1 MRSGF
6 YECALHSKVTGYLQS
21 IPVDKGD
28 WVKKGQLLATL
39 EVPELRENLQR
50 AKATFTIEKLTYQRL
65 KHVHDE
71 DPKVVA
77 EQDVDIA
84 YSKMAQAQADLGV
97 LDAMV
102 SYTQIIAPFDGVIT
116 GRFADP
122 GALVRAGGGDF
133 GVSGNGADVSSAAT
147 EGAGGHMSGG
157 PVLTMARIDKLRIY
171 VYVPEEEAGL
181 IRIGT
186 RALVTAHGVQ
196 SEPIHAQVVRFA
208 NSLDLATRTML
219 TEIDLD
225 NAQHQLYPRMYT
237 TVTLDLVR
245 HPDAIQLPAAAVE
258 GVGEKRGYV
267 FVVRADALIKQPVSL
282 GITDGRLVE
291 ITSGLNGNE
300 SVVATINPGARSR
313 REDQSHSHHRRQGVH
328 RRSANCERPMIR
340 FISLTSLALVLA
352 FGFGDA
358 QGAGGGRSSDSSR
371 SGAHSRRS
379 GADRADPASAHPR
392 FRIRT
397 ERRARGRGRRR
408 GEPASA
414 GLWDGRVPARHRQRH
429 R

>member
-1 MRSGF
+1 LKALISRCFSIALLALLPGCGRAPTAAPASSAPPPNISVIKPIHQEADQSITLPGDAVGF

-28 WVKKGQLLATL
+28 WVKKGQVLATL
-39 EVPELRENLQR
+39 EIPELRENLER
-50 AKATFTIEKLTYQRL
+50 AKATSAIQKLTYQRL

-77 EQDVDIA
+77 QQDVDIA

-97 LDAMV
+97 LNAMV
-102 SYTQIIAPFDGVIT
+102 SYTQITAPFDGVIT

-122 GALVRAGGGDF
+122 GALIRAGGGDI
-133 GVSGNGADVSSAAT
+133 GASSNGADISSAAT

-181 IRIGT
+181 IQIGT
-186 RALVTAHGVQ
+186 HAQVTAHGVQ
-196 SEPIHAQVVRFA
+196 GEPIQAQVARFT

-219 TEIDLD
+219 TEIDVD
-225 NAQHQLYPRMYT
+225 NLQHRLYPRMYT

-267 FVVRADALIKQPVSL
+267 FIVHDDSLIKQPVSL

-300 SVVATINPGARSR
+300 SVVATISPALSQDEKVNPVQTSTT
-313 REDQSHSHHRRQGVH
+313 QG
-328 RRSANCERPMIR
+328 SN
-340 FISLTSLALVLA
+340 
-352 FGFGDA
+352 
-358 QGAGGGRSSDSSR
+358 
-371 SGAHSRRS
+371 
-379 GADRADPASAHPR
+379 
-392 FRIRT
+392 
-397 ERRARGRGRRR
+397 
-408 GEPASA
+408 
-414 GLWDGRVPARHRQRH
+414 RVPQIASDR
-429 R
+429 

>member
-1 MRSGF
+1 LKRLISLGLGIGLLAALPGCGRAPAATQTNSAQPPNISVIKPIHQEADQSITLPGDAVGF
-6 YECALHSKVTGYLQS
+6 YECALHSKVTGYLQTIS
-21 IPVDKGD
+21 VDKGD
-28 WVKKGQLLATL
+28 WVKQGQVLATL
-39 EVPELRENLQR
+39 EVPELRENLER
-50 AKATFTIEKLTYQRL
+50 AKATFAIEKLTYQRL

-97 LDAMV
+97 LDALV
-102 SYTQIIAPFDGVIT
+102 SYTQIIAPFEGVIT

-122 GALVRAGGGDF
+122 GALIRAGGGDF

-157 PVLTMARIDKLRIY
+157 PVLTMARIDKLRVY
-171 VYVPEEEAGL
+171 VYVPEEEVGL
-181 IRIGT
+181 IQIGT
-186 RALVTAHGVQ
+186 HALVTTHGAQ

-225 NAQHQLYPRMYT
+225 NQQHRLYPRMYT

-245 HPDAIQLPAAAVE
+245 HPDAIQLPAAAVQ
-258 GVGEKRGYV
+258 GVGQKLGYV
-267 FVVRADALIKQPVSL
+267 FVVQDDSLIKQPVSL

-300 SVVATINPGARSR
+300 SVVATISSALNQGEKINPI
-313 REDQSHSHHRRQGVH
+313 Q
-328 RRSANCERPMIR
+328 
-340 FISLTSLALVLA
+340 TTT
-352 FGFGDA
+352 A
-358 QGAGGGRSSDSSR
+358 QAGNSIPQIASDR
-371 SGAHSRRS
+371 
-379 GADRADPASAHPR
+379 
-392 FRIRT
+392 
-397 ERRARGRGRRR
+397 
-408 GEPASA
+408 
-414 GLWDGRVPARHRQRH
+414 
-429 R
+429 